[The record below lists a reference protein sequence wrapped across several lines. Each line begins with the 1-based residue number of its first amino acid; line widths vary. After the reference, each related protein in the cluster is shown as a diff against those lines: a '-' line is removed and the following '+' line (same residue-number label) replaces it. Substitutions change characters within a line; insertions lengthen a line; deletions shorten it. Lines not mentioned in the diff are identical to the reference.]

1 MNALHWINGEWL
13 GSENGLGHNLNPADQ
28 SVVGHYAKGSAALAQ
43 QAVERAHQAFESSP
57 WSSSPRLRAAVLLA
71 YADQLQKRAAEIAD
85 MIVRE
90 SGKLRN
96 EAHHEMQ
103 LAISECRYYA
113 GLARQ
118 IHGRSTELE
127 PGHLALFNREAAGV
141 VAVIVPWNAPA
152 SLLIRSLAPA
162 LAAGCTVVVKPSPQT
177 AQVNRLMMECLAA
190 VTELPKGVVHS
201 VNEAGSEVGRALSE
215 HPDVAVISFTGSS
228 HTGKAIMAAAANT
241 LKRLSL
247 ELGGKTPA
255 LITASANL
263 DHAIPLLTRHATILA
278 GQMCTAISR
287 VIVVRERF
295 DEVAS
300 RLSAALQQVRTG
312 RGDDPSSTMGAIVDL
327 ANRERLL
334 KRLEQAHQEGEV
346 LLSGQAPDTGPLAVG
361 AFLTPSLVHVQNL
374 KSTLVQDELFGPIIN
389 LELAQDEDALVTRAN
404 ATCYGLAASVWTKE
418 VGQAQRLS
426 RRIRAGTV
434 WINTHTRQSPET
446 ETGGFGDSGLGRLHG
461 LQGLDD
467 FLETKTI
474 YFEDAS

>member
-1 MNALHWINGEWL
+1 MNALHWIDGEWL
-13 GSENGLGHNLNPADQ
+13 AGNNGLGHNLNPADQ

-43 QAVERAHQAFESSP
+43 QAVERAQQAFERSP
-57 WSSSPRLRAAVLLA
+57 WASSPRLRAAVLLA
-71 YADQLQKRAAEIAD
+71 YADQLQNRAAEIAD

-90 SGKLRN
+90 SGKLLA

-103 LAISECRYYA
+103 LAIGECRYYA
-113 GLARQ
+113 GLARHIQ
-118 IHGRSTELE
+118 GRSAELE

-201 VNEAGSEVGRALSE
+201 VNEADSEVGRALSE

-228 HTGKAIMAAAANT
+228 RTGKAIMAAAATT

-255 LITASANL
+255 LITATANL
-263 DHAIPLLTRHATILA
+263 DHAIPLLARHATILA

-300 RLSAALQQVRTG
+300 RLSAALQQIRTG

-327 ANRERLL
+327 ANRDRLL
-334 KRLEQAHQEGEV
+334 TSLTQARHEGEV
-346 LLSGQAPDTGPLAVG
+346 LLSGQAPDTGPLAAG
-361 AFLTPSLVHVQNL
+361 AFLTPSLIHIQNL
-374 KSTLVQDELFGPIIN
+374 QSTLVQEELFGPIIN
-389 LELAQDEDALVTRAN
+389 LEQADDEDALVARAN
-404 ATCYGLAASVWTKE
+404 ATRYGLAASVWTRD
-418 VGQAQRLS
+418 VGQAQRMS